1 MHFKCAYFHCE
12 LTMMFFNQSVQE
24 SEHLTEGVT
33 RPRNKKTRAVDRL
46 LGMKPKVECG
56 DDSMTLK
63 LNGATS
69 LGYNFLVDRGEPTS
83 FFFAKFD
90 CRPTVLNPHSPRH
103 MHA

>member
-1 MHFKCAYFHCE
+1 
-12 LTMMFFNQSVQE
+12 MMFFNQSVQE

-69 LGYNFLVDRGEPTS
+69 LGYNFLVDRGEPTI
-83 FFFAKFD
+83 FF
-90 CRPTVLNPHSPRH
+90 CQV
-103 MHA
+103 